1 MISSL
6 DVLNLNALFN
16 GAKLFI
22 SGLVVDN
29 LHICGILLN
38 AVFDSPARCLFQNM
52 VQFNG
57 FCGCPYCYAPGKSVQ
72 TSEGGHTLTYPF
84 NYENPNGHHEL
95 RTHLSNTRDGEEAEQ
110 KKANGVGNIRGVKGL
125 GFFNYLPNFD
135 IVRGVSVDYMH
146 CVLLAVMKML
156 MTLWF
161 DKSHRNEHFSISTK
175 AKEVDERLLNIKPP
189 KFLTSFPRSL
199 TEVSH
204 FKAAELKNFLL
215 NYYSLP
221 CLFSI
226 LPMDQF
232 NHFSLL
238 VYAIYIFLQQNITA
252 KDILQ
257 CRKFLLEFVINVP
270 VMYGERYMTSNVH
283 LLLHLADKVEDLGPL
298 WCSSCFYFED
308 FNGQLRRLFHG
319 TQQIETR
326 IAFAAGVHQSLP
338 KIAQSLKVGSCEQDL
353 FEKMMTKNIQRTSE
367 NITEAVSVVGA
378 FSCRPCTEE
387 ELGAIQNSVGNVKS
401 VTFFKR
407 LYSRQQIIH
416 SVNYY
421 ASSRRNNSV
430 IKLQSGSYGQVQNFV
445 KVIPVCA
452 CIRCNC
458 RPWQCLWPL

>member
-29 LHICGILLN
+29 LHIRGILLN
-38 AVFDSPARCLFQNM
+38 AVFDSPARCLFQAM

-72 TSEGGHTLTYPF
+72 TSERGHTLTYPF
-84 NYENPNGHHEL
+84 NFENPNGHHEL

-146 CVLLAVMKML
+146 CVLLGVMKML

-161 DKSHRNEHFSISTK
+161 DKTHRNEHFSISTK

-215 NYYSLP
+215 YYSLP
-221 CLFSI
+221 CLFGI

-232 NHFSLL
+232 NHYSPCL
-238 VYAIYIFLQQNITA
+238 
-252 KDILQ
+252 
-257 CRKFLLEFVINVP
+257 
-270 VMYGERYMTSNVH
+270 S
-283 LLLHLADKVEDLGPL
+283 
-298 WCSSCFYFED
+298 
-308 FNGQLRRLFHG
+308 
-319 TQQIETR
+319 TQFI
-326 IAFAAGVHQSLP
+326 
-338 KIAQSLKVGSCEQDL
+338 
-353 FEKMMTKNIQRTSE
+353 
-367 NITEAVSVVGA
+367 
-378 FSCRPCTEE
+378 FSCSRTLQPKTFYSVE
-387 ELGAIQNSVGNVKS
+387 NSS
-401 VTFFKR
+401 
-407 LYSRQQIIH
+407 
-416 SVNYY
+416 
-421 ASSRRNNSV
+421 
-430 IKLQSGSYGQVQNFV
+430 
-445 KVIPVCA
+445 
-452 CIRCNC
+452 
-458 RPWQCLWPL
+458 